1 MNTIAKPHVKRLNV
15 SVTKRCKQEATTTC
29 EWKDS
34 KATHIISTCPNS
46 NHCMKKK
53 LFGGAPI
60 PGTGQRM
67 QGQLTTRGKKQRNMI
82 HTVKQLLQQAKC
94 LIQAKSSYSNLPNI
108 RLKIP

>member
-1 MNTIAKPHVKRLNV
+1 MERLKSHPHHLNLPEFKPLH
-15 SVTKRCKQEATTTC
+15 E
-29 EWKDS
+29 
-34 KATHIISTCPNS
+34 
-46 NHCMKKK
+46 KK

-60 PGTGQRM
+60 PGTSQRM